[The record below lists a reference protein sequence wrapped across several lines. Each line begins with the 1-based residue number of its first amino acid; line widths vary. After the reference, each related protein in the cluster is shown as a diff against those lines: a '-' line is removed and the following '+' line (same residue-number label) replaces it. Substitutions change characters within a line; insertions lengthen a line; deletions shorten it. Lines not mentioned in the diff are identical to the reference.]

1 MFQDIFKNRIFIGV
15 LALFVFCV
23 AGSLLYMH
31 HKKQKGNERL
41 KPIIH
46 YEAPDAVD
54 TSQVVDIPDPNLRAA
69 IAEALNKAPEDAITD
84 AEMETLGELE
94 AQSHLY
100 RLRSENSPSEVIEIL
115 GKLEAQGRQIT
126 NLRGIEFAINLT
138 RLNVSNN
145 TISDISPV
153 ASLTNLRTLFL
164 AHNTISDISPV
175 ASLTNLRT
183 LFLGHNT
190 ISDISPLAN
199 FTSLLMLFLGHN
211 TISDISPLANLE
223 MGALFLEHNAISDI
237 SPLTNHTNLRELHIE
252 HNAISDISFL
262 TNHTNLMILTL
273 EHNAISDISP
283 LANLKN
289 LLFLDLQHNAISDIE
304 TLERLMA
311 QGTTVYFSGNPA
323 FETPGPKI
331 EDGWVWQIV
340 PATNAGH
347 GSRAA
352 HSGRDFLKEA
362 SGGAVTEAD
371 VAVNGARAGTQVGN
385 SVWTP
390 APLKAADRDNLDTI
404 VSGYNFQTDIDTPVA
419 YGVVSVQ
426 SETPQQTRLYISTGP
441 VKVWFNGT
449 MLHRD
454 VSSQLGSD
462 YVTAVPVQLIPGEN
476 LLFIAA
482 YKSHLGDG
490 DWGASF
496 GFQDGTL
503 YTTQSP

>member
-1 MFQDIFKNRIFIGV
+1 MFRDIFKNRLFIGV
-15 LALFVFCV
+15 LAFFVLCV
-23 AGSLLYMH
+23 AGSLLYRH
-31 HKKQKGNERL
+31 HEKQQGNERQ
-41 KPIIH
+41 KPTVRR
-46 YEAPDAVD
+46 EAPVEGD

-69 IAEALNKAPEDAITD
+69 IAEALNKAPGDAITR

-115 GKLEAQGRQIT
+115 GELEAQGRKIT
-126 NLRGIEFAINLT
+126 DLRGIEFAINLT
-138 RLNVSNN
+138 RLNVTNN

-153 ASLTNLRTLFL
+153 ASLTNLSTL
-164 AHNTISDISPV
+164 HI
-175 ASLTNLRT
+175 
-183 LFLGHNT
+183 G
-190 ISDISPLAN
+190 
-199 FTSLLMLFLGHN
+199 GN
-211 TISDISPLANLE
+211 TISDISPLANLRRPLLTLHIGGNTISDISPLANLP
-223 MGALFLEHNAISDI
+223 MGTLFIGGNTISDISPLANHTNLGSLFIGNNAISDI
-237 SPLTNHTNLRELHIE
+237 SPLANLK
-252 HNAISDISFL
+252 
-262 TNHTNLMILTL
+262 NLMSLKL
-273 EHNAISDISP
+273 DHNAISDISP

-289 LLFLDLQHNAISDIE
+289 LLFLDLQHNAISDVE

-311 QGTTVYFSGNPA
+311 QGTAVYFSGNPA
-323 FETPGPKI
+323 FGTPGPKI

-340 PATNAGH
+340 PATNIAH
-347 GSRAA
+347 GPHAL

-371 VAVNGARAGTQVGN
+371 VAVNGARDGTQVGN

-390 APLKAADRDNLDTI
+390 APLNAADRDNLDTI
-404 VSGYNFQTDIDTPVA
+404 VSGYNFRTDIDTLVA

-454 VSSQLGSD
+454 LSSQLGSD
-462 YVTAVPVQLIPGEN
+462 YVTAVPVQLMPGEN

-482 YKSHLGDG
+482 YISSNWGA
-490 DWGASF
+490 GASF
-496 GFQDGTL
+496 GFQDGTV